1 MIRGRILFIGVNV
14 TIVVL
19 LGRYDL
25 KKKQNCGHSLI
36 REEEENRVFE
46 IFYLKISYQT
56 YFFGFRIIALTNFE
70 AQCDHK

>member
-14 TIVVL
+14 TTVVL

-25 KKKQNCGHSLI
+25 KKNRIVGIHVL
-36 REEEENRVFE
+36 REEENRVSE
-46 IFYLKISYQT
+46 IFYLKISYQIF
-56 YFFGFRIIALTNFE
+56 FFGFRIIALTNFE